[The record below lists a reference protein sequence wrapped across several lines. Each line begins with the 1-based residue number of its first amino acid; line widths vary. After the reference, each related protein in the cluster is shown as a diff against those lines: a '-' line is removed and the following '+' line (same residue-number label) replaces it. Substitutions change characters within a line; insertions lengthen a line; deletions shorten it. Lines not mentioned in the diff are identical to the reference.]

1 MKAIEIVN
9 EVFNS
14 NVPGKVTRKT
24 ATTFQTRATIGERDI
39 IFDGEGRDGEW
50 EVAFTENHPKTG
62 STFGKTGSGNEL
74 QVFSFVL
81 ESLQLL
87 ISIYSPVSVEFTSEK
102 SDGNR
107 SQLYS
112 RIARKVKVPGYHLDV
127 EDRVHRDLFRIVR
140 DDK

>member
-1 MKAIEIVN
+1 MKAIEVLN
-9 EVFNS
+9 EIFNS
-14 NVPGKVTRKT
+14 DVPGKVTKRT
-24 ATTFQTRATIGERDI
+24 ATVFQTRATIGERDI

-50 EVAFTENHPKTG
+50 EIAFTENHPKTG

-87 ISIYSPVSVEFTSEK
+87 ISVYAPALVEFTSEK

-107 SQLYS
+107 TQLYS
-112 RIARKVKVPGYHLDV
+112 RIAKKVKIPGYHLDV
-127 EDRVHRDLFRIVR
+127 KDNVHRDVFKIIR
-140 DDK
+140 D